1 MLSSTW
7 QVSGTLT
14 VQLEN
19 GEEVEVDAAAY
30 MAELKAEAQRLR
42 AELSSAKAEEDGAH
56 GALATSLSAYVS
68 KLPEDQLKALTSG
81 ITDDVVSAMRMLVA
95 YILRRPGPEGEAP
108 SDDGARDRRE
118 IAARSPRGRREIAAR
133 SPRDSREI
141 PARLPIVG
149 LRAMTHQ
156 R

>member
-1 MLSSTW
+1 M
-7 QVSGTLT
+7 SGTLK

-42 AELSSAKAEEDGAH
+42 AELSSAKAEEESSQ

-95 YILRRPGPEGEAP
+95 YILRRPGPEGQASSDEDVLSKEDAVTIEGDKMTQLCLYQLVLGYKLREAEAT
-108 SDDGARDRRE
+108 GEAQLR
-118 IAARSPRGRREIAAR
+118 
-133 SPRDSREI
+133 
-141 PARLPIVG
+141 VG
-149 LRAMTHQ
+149 L
-156 R
+156 